1 MTVRIFRPSGDP
13 GTQAAVAGSFHGGR
27 SATLLSAV
35 ALLFSGLS
43 YYESAMKQADLEVYV
58 PPVIQYARDGD
69 AEVLAVPIT
78 IANNGSNTGT
88 VLAMEI
94 LASNPKAEGEQAKEK
109 TFYSAF
115 MGEHPKSPDGSNRS
129 FAPISVPGRA
139 SYTETVRFYPQGSYF
154 PKLIDDTG
162 EFGIQLKLRVAT
174 PPNPSW
180 YDGLLRPGSPAP
192 LVFTRKLP
200 FISHQH
206 LEFRRGTIS
215 MHAPDWTPA
224 TATSQEPPAKPE

>member
-1 MTVRIFRPSGDP
+1 MAVRIFRPATDA
-13 GTQAAVAGSFHGGR
+13 GTQAGVSEAFHGGR
-27 SATLLSAV
+27 SATLLSGI

-43 YYESAMKQADLEVYV
+43 YYESAMKQAELEVYV

-94 LASNPKAEGEQAKEK
+94 VAANPKAEGEQVKEK

-115 MGEHPKSPDGSNRS
+115 MGEHPKNPDAPNRA

-154 PKLIDDTG
+154 PKLIDDAG
-162 EFGIQLKLRVAT
+162 EFQFALKLRVAT

-180 YDGLLRPGSPAP
+180 FDSLLRPGAPAQ

-224 TATSQEPPAKPE
+224 TANATEPAPKAE